1 ERQVVSVFAP
11 LYKIKIISV
20 SILFVVIS
28 LIITLVVSFF
38 FRQIF
43 FRSLKNKFIK
53 LKLKITQDWS
63 HRGLVKAKK
72 DKKIFVRRSFH
83 LFLPSKIAIRR
94 TSTSEDRISS
104 LPNTLLCQ
112 ILSYLS
118 TEDSVRTSALSK
130 RWTHLWLHVPALELD
145 SSKFPDD
152 FEFGDFFDNFLESG
166 EEDIK
171 RFDLV
176 YNVDEHIHEDFVA
189 RIDDVV
195 NRGVCHLTILNEL
208 DVEEELVRMPLSLY
222 SCRTLVSLNLYCV
235 VFDASRTVVV
245 SLPRLKTMHLEAV
258 KFDGMWLLGGF
269 ISRCSVLEELTIV
282 TDDGDELGVVIVSS
296 KSLKSF
302 KLKSMRSEEA
312 EDEGDPTVVIDAPR
326 LEFMSITDYQSKR
339 LVIDNIGPFAKVD
352 IDFIFKVED
361 DDSFGAM
368 IIDFL
373 TKLSTVREM
382 IISSR
387 TLEMIHDNCE
397 WELLPQFANMSH
409 LHASFL
415 ETSWKLLL
423 TFLGCCPNLQSLDLE
438 FDSFPEPE
446 EIELSFVP
454 QCFQSSLQFVGL
466 RTPIRVEGTLSEM
479 KLPMLFLRNC
489 KVLKKLMLNESFRN
503 VIQKVRG
510 IPKISPQFQTVAL
523 SN

>member
-1 ERQVVSVFAP
+1 MFFCFHTAFESRLMTPQV
-11 LYKIKIISV
+11 
-20 SILFVVIS
+20 
-28 LIITLVVSFF
+28 
-38 FRQIF
+38 
-43 FRSLKNKFIK
+43 SLKV
-53 LKLKITQDWS
+53 KITSMVRLDWS

-189 RIDDVV
+189 RIEDVV

-235 VFDASRTVVV
+235 VFDASRTAVV

-302 KLKSMRSEEA
+302 KLKSMRSEET

-510 IPKISPQFQTVAL
+510 IPKMSPQFQTVAL